1 MEQHISI
8 ERLEQAVNLFGS
20 FDENIHLIE
29 TEFGVTVANR
39 EGELR
44 VNGEPEDVMVACKA
58 LTALL
63 TAVIV
68 CTCGIVGF
76 VGLMIPHFMRAFTGS
91 DYRRLLPGTVLLGG
105 LFLIWADIAA
115 RTLGAAGKEIP
126 IGIITSAV
134 GAPVFMFIM
143 LRRAYGFGGRD

>member
-1 MEQHISI
+1 MEQRISI

-44 VNGEPEDVMVACKA
+44 VNGEPEDVMVAAKA

-63 TAVIV
+63 TLSNRGETINEQNV
-68 CTCGIVGF
+68 
-76 VGLMIPHFMRAFTGS
+76 R
-91 DYRRLLPGTVLLGG
+91 
-105 LFLIWADIAA
+105 
-115 RTLGAAGKEIP
+115 
-126 IGIITSAV
+126 
-134 GAPVFMFIM
+134 
-143 LRRAYGFGGRD
+143 

>member
-1 MEQHISI
+1 MEQRISI

-44 VNGEPEDVMVACKA
+44 VNGEPEDVMVASKA

-63 TAVIV
+63 TLSNRGE
-68 CTCGIVGF
+68 T
-76 VGLMIPHFMRAFTGS
+76 
-91 DYRRLLPGTVLLGG
+91 
-105 LFLIWADIAA
+105 
-115 RTLGAAGKEIP
+115 
-126 IGIITSAV
+126 ITEQNV
-134 GAPVFMFIM
+134 
-143 LRRAYGFGGRD
+143 R